1 MRIYKFLSLL
11 CLLFLLSPAVNAQN
25 TTHTFVLGDSA
36 FLLDGKPF
44 QMISGEMHYPRVPRE
59 AWRAR
64 MKMAKA
70 MGLNT
75 IGTYVFWNLHEPE
88 KDKFNF
94 AGDNNIAEFVRIAK
108 EEGLW
113 VILRP
118 SPYVCAEWEFGG
130 YPYWLQNEKGL
141 EVRSKEKQYLN
152 EYRKYI
158 MKVGEQLSPLLINH
172 GGNIL
177 MVQIENE
184 YGSYGSDKEYL
195 SINEDMFK
203 EAGFD
208 CLLYTCDPE
217 AAIKDGHL
225 PGLLPAI
232 NGIDNVAKVKNLI
245 NENHGGKGPYYIAE
259 WYPAWFDWWGT
270 KHHTVPAEQYVVR
283 LDSVLAAGIS
293 INMYM
298 FHGGTTRGFMNGANY
313 NDKSPYEPQISSYD
327 YDAPLN
333 EAGNATDK
341 YMQFR
346 SVIAKHLPQGQA
358 LPNVPMRKPA
368 IQIAGIKLTISAG
381 IFNLL
386 PAARNAVAPMSFED
400 LNQAYGFVLYRTIVK
415 GGTNALLKIE
425 ELRDYGIVYVNGRR
439 AGMLD
444 RRLQQDSLQVNLP
457 AGNVQLDILVENMG
471 RINFGPYL
479 LKNNKGI
486 TRRVLMNNKEVKN
499 WKMYSL
505 PFDNINKYKVRN
517 EKHNATQ
524 PQLKTGTFKL
534 TTIGDTY
541 LDMTN
546 WGKGMVWVNG
556 HNLGKYWSVGPQQ
569 TVYVPAEWLKKGL
582 NQITVL
588 ELLKPQQQTLNSMK
602 VPILDKLN

>member
-158 MKVGEQLSPLLINH
+158 MKVGEQLSPLLVNH